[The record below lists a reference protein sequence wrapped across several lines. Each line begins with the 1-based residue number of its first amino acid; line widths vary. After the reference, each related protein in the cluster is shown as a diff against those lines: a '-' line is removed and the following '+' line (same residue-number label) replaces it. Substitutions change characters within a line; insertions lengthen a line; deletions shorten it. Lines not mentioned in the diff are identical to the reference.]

1 MTNRLFARIIAT
13 YLAICAI
20 PVIMGLVAYHQAA
33 QSAQEQTRRLTG
45 VMLERASTSID
56 DMFSEIE
63 LDTMALAADRSIKRM
78 VNSAPMT
85 EDAAA
90 YSAMC
95 DAFDAISYYKMS
107 NDDLLDIMLYS
118 PRSGTIITSSRMF
131 MSLDRFYGKFFQ
143 YGDMDMSTWSAR
155 VLGDASYARYLPARD
170 TMMRTGAGNS
180 DTVNQNAIL
189 FTRQVPSGQQRGR
202 LIVSVSLNELE
213 DSLSSMFDAYGGCVL
228 IYDSLGNE
236 LAALG
241 EVTDEIRGGA
251 AGIVMRSDISDIMLD
266 TQQGSKL
273 LVSSRSQL
281 GWRFVA
287 ALEPELVYGGIG
299 YLRINLWVMIA
310 VELLLIA
317 VVAVLFA
324 RRTVR
329 PVRGL
334 IELVGDGAD
343 DASVA
348 VDEFGYLRKMI
359 TLMKQEYQSA
369 SSRLNMQSRML
380 RRQLLASRL
389 RGDMPESMLRDA
401 FARAQLRYPEE
412 QSAIALMR
420 IETGALPDG
429 HSAEELARLVLGEHM
444 ARIASDEAAGAWLDE
459 ERYALVYYQGGD
471 REGLSEVILRL
482 NAAMDEA
489 GCPLPIIS
497 VCPPD
502 GQHTLSQ
509 RYQRADLRINRWD
522 AEPGAVDW
530 IDAGMELRSIGIHYS
545 VKVEE
550 RVIRAIKAGT
560 PGELKAML
568 DKLIEQ
574 NRDIVR
580 SDRVAVRMLTS
591 AFRMTCAR
599 AQREAQFT
607 PAEGEKDA
615 VNVDPESAISSSSP
629 LEDFYAW
636 CMRAS
641 EQIEKQRHGAS
652 GGRSIEPVCEFLC
665 ANYADKQLSL
675 AYVAEKFGLSETY
688 FSRIF
693 KAQKGESYSEY
704 LERVRISHACE
715 LLSEG
720 ESVDAT
726 AGKVGYNSVTV
737 FRAAFKRICGVTPSE
752 FKAEAR

>member
-1 MTNRLFARIIAT
+1 MTNRLFVRIIAT

-20 PVIMGLVAYHQAA
+20 PVIMGLVAYHQAEE
-33 QSAQEQTRRLTG
+33 SAQEQTRRLTG

-56 DMFSEIE
+56 NVFADIE
-63 LDTMALAADRSIKRM
+63 EATMKLAADASIKRM
-78 VNSAPMT
+78 VSSASMT
-85 EDAAA
+85 EDPST
-90 YSAMC
+90 YGNMY
-95 DAFDAISYYKMS
+95 DAFDALLNYKAS
-107 NDDLLDIMLYS
+107 DNDLLDIMLYCPKS
-118 PRSGTIITSSRMF
+118 DMLITSTHIF
-131 MSLDRFYGKFFQ
+131 MNMDSFYGGFFR
-143 YGDMDMSTWSAR
+143 YGDMDIDTWQSR
-155 VLGDASYARYLPARD
+155 VLNDGSYSRYFPARNV
-170 TMMRTGAGNS
+170 MMRTGKEDSAIIE
-180 DTVNQNAIL
+180 DTAIL
-189 FTRQVPSGQQRGR
+189 FSRQVPSAPQSGK
-202 LIVSVSLNELE
+202 LIASVSLNELT
-213 DSLSSMFDAYGGCVL
+213 DTLKSMFDTYGGCVL
-228 IYDSLGNE
+228 IYDAMGNE

-251 AGIVMRSDISDIMLD
+251 AGMVMRSDISDIMLD

-299 YLRINLWVMIA
+299 YLRVNLWVMIA

-348 VDEFGYLRKMI
+348 ADEFGYLRKMI

-471 REGLSEVILRL
+471 REGLSEVILGL